1 MTESKKKKSCEK
13 ICEKKNFVFA
23 ISKKWKMI
31 TIMLITNNIFLSIMI
46 KWMIFIMIPMKMF

>member
-23 ISKKWKMI
+23 ISKKVENDHNYANYQQHFS
-31 TIMLITNNIFLSIMI
+31 LNYD
-46 KWMIFIMIPMKMF
+46 

>member
-1 MTESKKKKSCEK
+1 MTESKKKKVVKKFAKKK
-13 ICEKKNFVFA
+13 ILFSQFQ
-23 ISKKWKMI
+23 KKWKMI